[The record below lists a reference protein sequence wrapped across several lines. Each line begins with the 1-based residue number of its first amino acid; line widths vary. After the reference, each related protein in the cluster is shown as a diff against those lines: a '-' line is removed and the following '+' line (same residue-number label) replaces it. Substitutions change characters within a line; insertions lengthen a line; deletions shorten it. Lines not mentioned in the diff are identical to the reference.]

1 MTNKSKTH
9 SFSKPGLAWLRNV
22 LSANTNKGS
31 EMMINYK
38 GFKEFLMDRSSFLG
52 EWIENDMVYS
62 KSDLVYVAYEGEQS
76 IIICSID
83 KKFITDDK
91 HAFISLLQ
99 KIIVTDYYFPNE
111 TIKYDNIEE
120 LEKLYDSVIWEY
132 IEDYSPIEFEIDEF
146 LKKVKFDYNYC
157 VKEYKSECSSSE
169 LVRNKLDLDVFNS
182 RIESGIKLIGKWNE
196 YEYFFETESK
206 YLLYSWGTSA

>member
-1 MTNKSKTH
+1 
-9 SFSKPGLAWLRNV
+9 
-22 LSANTNKGS
+22 
-31 EMMINYK
+31 MINYV
-38 GFKEFLMDRSSFLG
+38 GFKEFLMDRSSFLR
-52 EWIENDMVYS
+52 EWLKNDRVYS
-62 KSDLVYVAYEGEQS
+62 KSDLVYVAYEGEQN
-76 IIICSID
+76 IIIISID
-83 KKFITDDK
+83 KNFITDDR

-120 LEKLYDSVIWEY
+120 LEKLYDSVLWEY
-132 IEDYSPIEFEIDEF
+132 IQDYNPIEFEIDEF

-157 VKEYKSECSSSE
+157 VKDYKSEYSSSE

-182 RIESGIKLIGKWNE
+182 KIESGIKLIDKWNE
-196 YEYFFETESK
+196 HEYFIETEIK